1 MTYAE
6 FLHWCLAEDARKIG
20 APAVEL
26 VQQVLNR
33 LRRAAGPDPPTCR

>member
-6 FLHWCLAEDARKIG
+6 FLHWCLAMDAQKTG
-20 APAVEL
+20 KPAAEL

-33 LRRAAGPDPPTCR
+33 LRRAAGPDPST

>member
-6 FLHWCLAEDARKIG
+6 FLRWCLAVDARKTG
-20 APAVEL
+20 TPAAEL

-33 LRRAAGPDPPTCR
+33 LRRAADPDPST